1 MPEATV
7 AAIVIAVD
15 ANGIK
20 VLLTRRSIE
29 PFKGRWCLPGGHID
43 RYEPARESIVREVR
57 EETGLGFD
65 AQFFG
70 YFDEIIPGHNIH
82 AVVIAFE
89 GRASG
94 RLNAS
99 AYEVS
104 DAGWFSLDE
113 ARSMPLAFTHNE
125 ILDSFATR
133 MVKANSDKSRS

>member
-7 AAIVIAVD
+7 AAIIIGID
-15 ANGIK
+15 GNGTK

-29 PFKGRWCLPGGHID
+29 PFEGRWCLPGGHID

-57 EETGLGFD
+57 EETGLDFD

-70 YFDEIIPGHNIH
+70 CFDEIIPRHNIH

-89 GRASG
+89 GCASG
-94 RLNAS
+94 QLNAS

-104 DAGWFSLDE
+104 DVGWFSLDE
-113 ARSMPLAFTHNE
+113 ARSMSLAFTHNE
-125 ILDSFATR
+125 ILDTFAAR
-133 MVKANSDKSRS
+133 MAKTDLDESRS